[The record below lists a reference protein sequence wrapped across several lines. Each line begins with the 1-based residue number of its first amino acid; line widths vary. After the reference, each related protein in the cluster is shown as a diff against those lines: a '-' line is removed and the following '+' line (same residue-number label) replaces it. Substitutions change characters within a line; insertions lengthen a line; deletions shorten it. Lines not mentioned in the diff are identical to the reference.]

1 MKIVDMKTTWICIP
15 IEKPMLGTTGVH
27 PGRFSRAIVELIAD
41 EGIVGLGEVGGG
53 DQRAALER
61 LKPRLIGESPFDLE
75 RIRQRT
81 LRQVY
86 YISNSRLYSAIEIAC
101 LDIQGKSIGRPVSD
115 LLGGKIRDKVPMC
128 GYLFFRY
135 GNENGGDELTV
146 DTVTAEGERLIDTYG
161 FKSIKLKGGGYI
173 HPQQEADICFNL
185 RKKFGR
191 DLNIRYDPNGSL
203 SLGTGMRL
211 ANRFLDCDLE
221 YFEDPVWGIEAMSNL
236 RKSVNM
242 PLATN
247 MCVKSFDDLG
257 PGITRHAIDIVL
269 SDLYYWEGPRGVK
282 RLAAVCEAMG
292 VGLSMHSG
300 TEFGITM
307 AAMLHTAATTPYLS
321 HDIDAHYHHL
331 TDDIIVGGP
340 LPYKDGCME
349 VPAGPGLGVELD
361 PEKVEKYSRYAEEK
375 GDYYKAFLADDRRPD
390 WFQIVP
396 GW

>member
-1 MKIVDMKTTWICIP
+1 M
-15 IEKPMLGTTGVH
+15 
-27 PGRFSRAIVELIAD
+27 
-41 EGIVGLGEVGGG
+41 
-53 DQRAALER
+53 
-61 LKPRLIGESPFDLE
+61 
-75 RIRQRT
+75 
-81 LRQVY
+81 
-86 YISNSRLYSAIEIAC
+86 
-101 LDIQGKSIGRPVSD
+101 
-115 LLGGKIRDKVPMC
+115 
-128 GYLFFRY
+128 
-135 GNENGGDELTV
+135 
-146 DTVTAEGERLIDTYG
+146 
-161 FKSIKLKGGGYI
+161 
-173 HPQQEADICFNL
+173 
-185 RKKFGR
+185 
-191 DLNIRYDPNGSL
+191 
-203 SLGTGMRL
+203 
-211 ANRFLDCDLE
+211 
-221 YFEDPVWGIEAMSNL
+221 
-236 RKSVNM
+236 
-242 PLATN
+242 
-247 MCVKSFDDLG
+247 
-257 PGITRHAIDIVL
+257 
-269 SDLYYWEGPRGVK
+269 YYWEGPRGVK